1 MASGIVERQR
11 VCHLTCPIRLAHQQ
25 LHLFSVVV
33 SDRVGVFSA
42 GVSTNQPRCTNRA
55 AILSR
60 CAATRFNG
68 VSLEQQMQTSRLQ
81 RKLLVL
87 LALFGLC
94 FLLWLNSLMLWFPLV
109 QA

>member
-1 MASGIVERQR
+1 
-11 VCHLTCPIRLAHQQ
+11 
-25 LHLFSVVV
+25 
-33 SDRVGVFSA
+33 
-42 GVSTNQPRCTNRA
+42 
-55 AILSR
+55 
-60 CAATRFNG
+60 
-68 VSLEQQMQTSRLQ
+68 MQTSRLQ